1 MKAARER
8 VNVSRASLGISELN
22 LDGTSR
28 PRNPRPADVPVEE
41 SAEDGR
47 DDPVTD
53 PAVEATPE
61 LLTESKSSRS
71 PQQRPAK
78 HEATAGGGI
87 QKTEKLNTLEATLT
101 SGPLLCVFSSRCML
115 QNCLTFLSEEVEEMA
130 KQRKS

>member
-8 VNVSRASLGISELN
+8 VNVLRASLGIPELN

-28 PRNPRPADVPVEE
+28 PRNPRSADVPVEE

-47 DDPVTD
+47 DEPATD

-61 LLTESKSSRS
+61 MLLLRAEAAAHRRS
-71 PQQRPAK
+71 ARLNK
-78 HEATAGGGI
+78 
-87 QKTEKLNTLEATLT
+87 KL
-101 SGPLLCVFSSRCML
+101 LLD
-115 QNCLTFLSEEVEEMA
+115 EVS